1 MLIDK
6 LHRCGDVGSLT
17 SFDGT
22 DDGKYKLKSC
32 KIKLHSRTVYTVYIS
47 VLLGRSSVATEDGL
61 KLYIYINSLKY

>member
-22 DDGKYKLKSC
+22 DDGKLKSC
-32 KIKLHSRTVYTVYIS
+32 KIKLHSLTVYTVYIS